1 MGRHQLDA
9 TKKALSMIGKKRKG
23 GGVHTPHSAAKAC
36 GISPTTLYKHK
47 ARSHANL
54 ASSSN
59 EGVSGESQ

>member
-47 ARSHANL
+47 ARAALRYLEQS
-54 ASSSN
+54 
-59 EGVSGESQ
+59 